1 MRPIMLTALTTICS
15 MIPLALELGAGAETW
30 SPLARSVIGGLSFS
44 SVFSLIVVPVLTVL
58 FSKVRRNKFKN
69 SLIEEIVQ

>member
-1 MRPIMLTALTTICS
+1 

-30 SPLARSVIGGLSFS
+30 SPLARSVIGGLAFS
-44 SVFSLIVVPVLTVL
+44 SLFSLIVVPVLTVL

-69 SLIEEIVQ
+69 SLLEEIPV